1 VHLAYETKKN
11 LTVNFIHA
19 LEGLSRLG
27 FRIFGRLIS
36 NLIIFFFFFWG
47 AVLSEIFIYYDDTNS
62 FFLDLFLVCGTYCIH
77 V

>member
-1 VHLAYETKKN
+1 MRQKN

-36 NLIIFFFFFWG
+36 NLIIFWG
-47 AVLSEIFIYYDDTNS
+47 AVLSEIFIYYDTNS